1 MIARIKKL
9 RLSENG
15 GDLMPTE
22 KAQRGGIRKFFDF
35 ASPFYNLFQKLVFA
49 GQRENYRRIAIG
61 MMDLSGDVVCLDVGT
76 GTGRTAKTFVEVNK
90 NSLVVGVDISKRM
103 IRRAR
108 KMRGENT
115 IFLVGDAEHLPF
127 RDMVFDLVMMWAAWG
142 IIDPKGAVPE
152 MIRTTKEGGNVA
164 ICEVETHLS
173 KIPYL
178 RPFFIP
184 FSIFERFFRE
194 GAQEGLPTPRD
205 FFEKLGLYSVTCLKL
220 RKSIA
225 DIELTLGEKQSS

>member
-1 MIARIKKL
+1 
-9 RLSENG
+9 
-15 GDLMPTE
+15 MPTE
-22 KAQRGGIRKFFDF
+22 NARKGGVRKFFDF
-35 ASPFYNLFQKLVFA
+35 ASPFYNLFQKIVFV
-49 GQRENYRRIAIG
+49 GQRENYRRTAIS
-61 MMDLSGDVVCLDVGT
+61 MMALNRDVVCLDVGT
-76 GTGRTAKTFVEVNK
+76 GTGRTAKTFGEMNK

-103 IRRAR
+103 IRRAQ

-127 RDMVFDLVMMWAAWG
+127 KNMVFDLVMMWAAWG

-152 MIRTTKEGGNVA
+152 MIRTAKEGGNVA

-194 GAQEGLPTPRD
+194 EAQEGLSDPKD
-205 FFEKLGLYSVTCLKL
+205 FLEKLGLHPVRCLKL
-220 RKSIA
+220 KKPIA
-225 DIELTLGEKQSS
+225 DIELTLGERQSPHKGG